1 MGQKRGGLKH
11 RIVHSEA
18 KCDYHA
24 PKNHN
29 MLEKNE
35 FLLTKVILKHTFDQ
49 SWFLAPWIIKK
60 RQQLVKKGGLKHK
73 TVNYEAKYD
82 FQVPK
87 SHSLVVTDLLSKR
100 TRQKVFFSAQVEK
113 IGL

>member
-1 MGQKRGGLKH
+1 MGQKGGLKH

-24 PKNHN
+24 PKVHN

-35 FLLTKVILKHTFDQ
+35 FLLIRVIQKYTFDQ
-49 SWFLAPWIIKK
+49 SWSLGALDYQKEATNS
-60 RQQLVKKGGLKHK
+60 QKGGLKHK

-87 SHSLVVTDLLSKR
+87 FHSLVVKR
-100 TRQKVFFSAQVEK
+100 VFYLKEPGKKYISQLRWRK
-113 IGL
+113 